1 MRDCGGSYGAA
12 AMEAGGGVDDAHTG
26 HGDADGDEAGSAME
40 VEFGAELAGSESRA
54 DVAPKDESAGIAAD
68 WAAGDRQRIKVARIE
83 SKARHGG
90 GSAGEFWADVD
101 RSDSDRLRTS
111 ADQQTMAPRGASE
124 QVGKA
129 KTSGRKADQV
139 SYDWN
144 GGAEGALPDVDRPK
158 PVVETARV
166 GMRDLMDFQAALP
179 VGGAMPTS
187 EGDTGGGGGAD
198 GVVDGEA
205 DGRMP
210 TAYKRGPAG
219 RRDRTWPRAEPMM
232 SRWTPGGA
240 MAD

>member
-1 MRDCGGSYGAA
+1 MKARGEWKARRD
-12 AMEAGGGVDDAHTG
+12 
-26 HGDADGDEAGSAME
+26 
-40 VEFGAELAGSESRA
+40 GAEE
-54 DVAPKDESAGIAAD
+54 
-68 WAAGDRQRIKVARIE
+68 
-83 SKARHGG
+83 
-90 GSAGEFWADVD
+90 EFWADVG
-101 RSDSDRLRTS
+101 RCSDRLRIS

-129 KTSGRKADQV
+129 KTSGRKADKV

-179 VGGAMPTS
+179 MGGAMPAS

-198 GVVDGEA
+198 GVADGEA
-205 DGRMP
+205 DGGMP

-219 RRDRTWPRAEPMM
+219 RRDRTWPGAEPMM
-232 SRWTPGGA
+232 SRRTPGRAVTDSDLLGA
-240 MAD
+240 PEGSLALPWMWG